1 MISLGVG
8 TMEIDWERNS
18 YFKDHSALFKPED
31 VKLIPYYYVGD
42 DDKPLIIEKEGYSKK
57 LKYVKKRLDL
67 LEYTLNEID
76 VMYDEIK
83 CDALCHELQI
93 LLSFDDFANIIK
105 TINVNKINTPKLAV
119 EFEENGYDF
128 GGFVRRCII
137 SEKEIYDKLLEAV
150 GGKKGVILGFRVF
163 FENLY
168 PYIILRLLALC

>member
-1 MISLGVG
+1 
-8 TMEIDWERNS
+8 
-18 YFKDHSALFKPED
+18 
-31 VKLIPYYYVGD
+31 
-42 DDKPLIIEKEGYSKK
+42 
-57 LKYVKKRLDL
+57 
-67 LEYTLNEID
+67 
-76 VMYDEIK
+76 MYDEIK

-128 GGFVRRCII
+128 GEFARRCII

-150 GGKKGVILGFRVF
+150 GGKRELYWNLECF